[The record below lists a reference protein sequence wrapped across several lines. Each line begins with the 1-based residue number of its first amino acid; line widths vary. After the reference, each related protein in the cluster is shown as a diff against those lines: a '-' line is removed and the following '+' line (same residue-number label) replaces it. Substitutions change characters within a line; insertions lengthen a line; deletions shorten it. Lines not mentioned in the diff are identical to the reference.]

1 MGKSNFENL
10 RTYRQA
16 EELADEIWEIVS
28 QWDPFAKET
37 ITHLVSL
44 ADHLAPQLNA
54 FLNSIGRLEK
64 PRKVSDL

>member
-10 RTYRQA
+10 RIYRQ
-16 EELADEIWEIVS
+16 ADEIWEIVS

>member
-10 RTYRQA
+10 RIYRQ
-16 EELADEIWEIVS
+16 ADEIWEIVS

-54 FLNSIGRLEK
+54 VLNSIGRLEK